1 MIAERMI
8 KDPQAAQA
16 GGRRLPGRGET
27 DSTASLIMTNDEGPG
42 DYRFQGQDP
51 MIMPDVPWSGRWRD
65 RVYYMRGGR
74 QCWRRYVVPK
84 DPRTPAQ
91 LRQRAAL
98 SAASKAW
105 SHSQRLTEEQRQDWR
120 VAGAKIQSRPRLS
133 QSGPLTGQQHYVG
146 RNCTLDQ
153 IGREMLWGLPQREGE
168 GQIRSAKV
176 EIRRK
181 PEIRGAN
188 GVGRRCGR
196 RGMILGLNELHWLNA
211 LHGLQR
217 DVVAG
222 WDSRRMHTRSTW
234 EQCRGFAVVPRL
246 ECRRGEGREGRRK
259 NVECRRKGP
268 RGHWRELWHGG

>member
-1 MIAERMI
+1 M
-8 KDPQAAQA
+8 K
-16 GGRRLPGRGET
+16 
-27 DSTASLIMTNDEGPG
+27 
-42 DYRFQGQDP
+42 
-51 MIMPDVPWSGRWRD
+51 MPEVPTSGRDGLW
-65 RVYYMRGGR
+65 VYYMRGGK
-74 QCWRRYVVPK
+74 QCRRRYVVPK

-91 LRQRAAL
+91 RRQRAAL

-105 SHSQRLTEEQRQDWR
+105 SQSQRLTQEQRQDWR
-120 VAGAKIQSRPRLS
+120 AAGAKIQSRPRLS
-133 QSGPLTGQQHYVG
+133 QSGPLTGQLHYVG

-153 IGREMLWGLPQREGE
+153 IGREMLREPPQREGE
-168 GQIRSAKV
+168 GQIRSPKV

-196 RGMILGLNELHWLNA
+196 RGMILGLNELHWLIA

-222 WDSRRMHTRSTW
+222 WDPRRMHTGSTW
-234 EQCRGFAVVPRL
+234 EQCRGFAVVPRWQ
-246 ECRRGEGREGRRK
+246 CGRGEGREGRRK
-259 NVECRRKGP
+259 NAECRRKTGREAEVRP